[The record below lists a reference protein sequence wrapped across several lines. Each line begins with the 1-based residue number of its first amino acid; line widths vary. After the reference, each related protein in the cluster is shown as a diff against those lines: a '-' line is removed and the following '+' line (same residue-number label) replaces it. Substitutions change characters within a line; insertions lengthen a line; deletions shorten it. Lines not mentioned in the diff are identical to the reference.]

1 MRFINVI
8 LAVLV
13 SLVIG
18 AGVLEGGLRLIGLG
32 PTQTLNEFDADLGWS
47 KEPNLELS
55 RSHPDASFEIDFKL
69 NSMGLR
75 DDEITEKKPEGV
87 FRVLALGDSFT
98 LGFGV
103 NREDLFVD
111 ILENWWTAEGRR
123 VEVINAGTEGYSTD
137 QEVAWLETVGAKLD
151 PDLVLLFPYENDI
164 YWNGRDQYTNKLKPR
179 YNADGT
185 REVRAFP
192 APPEPSCGE
201 SFALTHKF
209 VGPKRGKLAKQ
220 DFFKPAGAK
229 HNILSEWGSVMLA
242 EPAFMTEPL
251 SRTRGALTALKSIC
265 ADLGAKA
272 VVVPIPSHSAI
283 DAEYAPKFAKK
294 HLAGLP
300 SGSWSADKPVDTFL
314 SLCKSVGIETVD
326 CRTSFKERTANGD
339 ALYYD
344 IDWHLNADGNHA
356 LAEVLHGALDGQAV
370 FPADQQA
377 PQGASV
383 KPSRDKAAAAASGL
397 PAIFLVLWLILTI
410 MYLSTYKDE
419 PRWQP
424 PLKVGALLAAIF
436 GIVLGT
442 NKLLVIL
449 PPGIGQLALGGAILA
464 LLGFIIYKLG
474 RRVGTILELFKAFT
488 LRGHWYL
495 MPLVV
500 ILLTIGSL
508 LVVAASSPLI
518 APFIYTLF

>member
-8 LAVLV
+8 LAVVV

-18 AGVLEGGLRLIGLG
+18 AAVLEGGLRLIGLG
-32 PTQTLNEFDADLGWS
+32 PKQTLNHFDADLGWS
-47 KEPNLELS
+47 KKPNFELS
-55 RSHPDASFEIDFKL
+55 RKHPDAAFKIDFKL

-111 ILENWWTAEGRR
+111 IMEEWWTREGRR
-123 VEVINAGTEGYSTD
+123 IEVINAGTEGYSTD

-185 REVRAFP
+185 REMRTFP

-201 SFALTHKF
+201 SFALTSRF
-209 VGPKRGKLAKQ
+209 VGPKRGQLAKK
-220 DFFKPAGAK
+220 DFFKPAGAEYK
-229 HNILSEWGSVMLA
+229 ILSEWGAVMVA
-242 EPAFMTEPL
+242 EPEFMAEPL

-265 ADLGAKA
+265 AELGAKA

-294 HLAGLP
+294 HLAGLT

-314 SLCKSVGIETVD
+314 SICQSLEIQTIDV
-326 CRTSFKERTANGD
+326 RASFKDREKKGKT
-339 ALYYD
+339 LYYE
-344 IDWHLNADGNHA
+344 IDWHLNAEGNYA
-356 LAEVLHGALDGQAV
+356 LAEVLHDVLDDEGV
-370 FPADQQA
+370 FPTDQQGS
-377 PQGASV
+377 QGASS
-383 KPSRDKAAAAASGL
+383 KPSRTNVAAAASGL
-397 PAIFLVLWLILTI
+397 PAIFLVLWLVLTI
-410 MYLSTYKDE
+410 MYLTTYKDE

-424 PLKVGALLAAIF
+424 PLKVGALLATIF
-436 GIVLGT
+436 GIVIGS
-442 NKLLVIL
+442 NKLIASL
-449 PPGIGQLALGGAILA
+449 PLGIGQLLLGGAVLG
-464 LLGFIIYKLG
+464 LFGFIAYKLG
-474 RRVGTILELFKAFT
+474 RRLGTILELFKAFT